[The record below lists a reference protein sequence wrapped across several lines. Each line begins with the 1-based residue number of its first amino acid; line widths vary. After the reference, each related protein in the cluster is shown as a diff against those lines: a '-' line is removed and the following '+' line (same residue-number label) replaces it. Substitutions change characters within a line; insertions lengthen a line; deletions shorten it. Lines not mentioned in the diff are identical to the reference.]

1 MNVMN
6 TIPPARTG
14 KSFRGRRAPVLLG
27 LLLLILVLL
36 AAAHLVLE
44 RHCTVLARQR
54 ILPWLQARYQADV
67 KLENISV
74 NILTGVLV
82 LEGATIG
89 NPPDFAGAAM
99 AEMPHFRLRLA
110 LHDLWRKDTIT
121 VRSLRIKDARLNIIR
136 NPQGRLNLAGAAESG
151 GGGAPAAAAGP
162 DGRTAMPGRRE
173 SSPRPPLPETSPRL
187 AIDKARIHTRV
198 QYTDHNPIFQPTP
211 LQLELDL
218 DIALDCLANYGQ
230 AGKLNGR
237 LQVTGAICAAGRRTP
252 LELRGR
258 MAPLADP
265 RQMTF
270 ELTGSTKPFDLKDA
284 PPLAG
289 WLGVAQGLAACT
301 ITLEVQ
307 NNVLDPD
314 KSMLQFNFSETR
326 LAPENRRRL
335 HGIALPRMFALRIPL
350 SGTLE
355 APRADFEA
363 AIAGLLTSDDVIGS
377 FLQGLY
383 QAGGKTGA
391 QPADGAAATP

>member
-1 MNVMN
+1 MNATNM
-6 TIPPARTG
+6 TPPARTG
-14 KSFRGRRAPVLLG
+14 KPFRVRRAPVLLG
-27 LLLLILVLL
+27 LLLLILGLL

-44 RHCTVLARQR
+44 RHCTVLARR
-54 ILPWLQARYQADV
+54 RVLPWLQARYQADV
-67 KLENISV
+67 KLKNISV

-82 LEGATIG
+82 LEGAAIG

-121 VRSLRIKDARLNIIR
+121 VRSLRVKDARLNIIR
-136 NPQGRLNLAGAAESG
+136 NSQGRWNLAGAAESG
-151 GGGAPAAAAGP
+151 SGATPDSSGP
-162 DGRTAMPGRRE
+162 DGQAAAPERRE
-173 SSPRPPLPETSPRL
+173 ASRRLPMPDKPPRL
-187 AIDKARIHTRV
+187 AIDKARLHTRV
-198 QYTDHNPIFQPTP
+198 QYTDHNPIFQPAP

-218 DIALDCLANYGQ
+218 DIALDRLANYGQ
-230 AGKLNGR
+230 AGKLTGR
-237 LQVTGAICAAGRRTP
+237 LQVNGAICAAGRRTP

-265 RQMTF
+265 RQLTF
-270 ELTGSTKPFDLKDA
+270 ELTGSTKPFDLQDA

-289 WLGVAQGLAACT
+289 WLGVAQGLAACM

-307 NNVLDPD
+307 NNVLNPE

-326 LAPENRRRL
+326 LSPATRQRL
-335 HGIALPRMFALRIPL
+335 HGIALPRVFTLRIPL

-355 APRADFEA
+355 SPRADFEA

-383 QAGGKTGA
+383 QAGGLPGA
-391 QPADGAAATP
+391 QPADDPAATP